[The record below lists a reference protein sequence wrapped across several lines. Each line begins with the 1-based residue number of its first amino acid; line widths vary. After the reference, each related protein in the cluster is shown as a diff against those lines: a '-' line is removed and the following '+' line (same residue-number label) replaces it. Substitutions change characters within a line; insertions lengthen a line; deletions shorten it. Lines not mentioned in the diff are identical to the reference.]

1 MNPKNTK
8 TRNIIIL
15 VACILVLV
23 IAIAVVSIF
32 SKSEDLEPV
41 TEEVTIGTSA
51 TTVAE
56 TTITTTTTTVTTTE
70 VTTVTTT
77 EETTE
82 TSTAETT
89 EYKFEYTPSI
99 KKSTVLSAN
108 QTNSDCKGWV
118 YIKNSA
124 IDYPVMQSDDNSYYV
139 EHSWTGA
146 ESHSGS
152 IMLDYECT
160 IGRTNNVILY
170 GHNMANGSM
179 FHQVKSYKDSSWWS
193 NHQYV
198 ELADLEKVYVYQ
210 IFSVDVLNGLSSASF
225 KYWLEPYKSLS
236 TEDDYNSF
244 IDNVLAKRYTSAGI
258 SAPTYPTG
266 IITLQTCNSGA
277 DDGMRCVAF
286 GKLVGVFDLQ

>member
-1 MNPKNTK
+1 
-8 TRNIIIL
+8 
-15 VACILVLV
+15 
-23 IAIAVVSIF
+23 
-32 SKSEDLEPV
+32 
-41 TEEVTIGTSA
+41 
-51 TTVAE
+51 
-56 TTITTTTTTVTTTE
+56 
-70 VTTVTTT
+70 
-77 EETTE
+77 
-82 TSTAETT
+82 
-89 EYKFEYTPSI
+89 
-99 KKSTVLSAN
+99 
-108 QTNSDCKGWV
+108 
-118 YIKNSA
+118 
-124 IDYPVMQSDDNSYYV
+124 
-139 EHSWTGA
+139 
-146 ESHSGS
+146 
-152 IMLDYECT
+152 
-160 IGRTNNVILY
+160 
-170 GHNMANGSM
+170 MANGSM